1 MDTFAKVQE
10 LIANQLG
17 VALEEVTLE
26 KEIVKDLNADSLDV
40 VELLMNLEEEYGG
53 SISDEDAIKIKTVG
67 DVVDAINN
75 MAK

>member
-1 MDTFAKVQE
+1 MK
-10 LIANQLG
+10 
-17 VALEEVTLE
+17 VTLLYPDREWGRE
-26 KEIVKDLNADSLDV
+26 KLYFDREEIVKDLNADSLDV

>member
-1 MDTFAKVQE
+1 MDILAKVQE
-10 LIANQLG
+10 MIANQLG
-17 VALEEVTLE
+17 VSVDDVTPE

>member
-1 MDTFAKVQE
+1 MDTLAKVQE
-10 LIANQLG
+10 MIANQLG
-17 VALEEVTLE
+17 VAVEDVTPD

-53 SISDEDAIKIKTVG
+53 SIPDEDAIKIKTVG

-75 MAK
+75 MK